1 MLEPVRAMWTTMKL
15 WFRIT
20 RRLRTSLKAEH
31 GLSRAG
37 LLTVAIILVAATVIG
52 LILVTSTSAAPDFA
66 VPEFEQCSNDAAP
79 STALDC
85 PGGWING
92 ILNANNSHYQE
103 DDSVPQHLV
112 VEFRGGPQFNRTIE
126 IEFQTLKGGIHAYD
140 SLASWDYTQTDL
152 TAIPCDEVDQAP
164 TICGGAFDEALIPV
178 GNATAAHAL
187 PDADRQM
194 RVYNATF
201 DSITFGGEPL
211 PVSGDANATMVIQFD
226 LPSIPTRRSR
236 VEVLFLWGGH
246 TAASEG
252 PRGWG
257 VGLGS
262 SAVSGGP
269 YHMKVIA
276 VDGLSSGNR
285 DNQIQGAAIVE
296 PPTDTPTNT
305 PTATPTNTPTATPTI
320 TPTITAT
327 PTPTNTPTPTLTPT
341 PTITATPT
349 PEFQPVCTPLPL
361 PLLPGVRDPC
371 QSPTETPEGPTWTP
385 PPGRS

>member
-1 MLEPVRAMWTTMKL
+1 M
-15 WFRIT
+15 I
-20 RRLRTSLKAEH
+20 
-31 GLSRAG
+31 
-37 LLTVAIILVAATVIG
+37 LTAATVTG
-52 LILVTSTSAAPDFA
+52 LFLVTSTSAAPGFA
-66 VPEFEQCSNDAAP
+66 VPEFEQCANDAVP
-79 STALDC
+79 STARGC

-92 ILNANNSHYQE
+92 ILNAQNSHYQE
-103 DDSVPQHLV
+103 DESVPQHLV
-112 VEFRGGPQFNRTIE
+112 VEFRGGPQINRTLE

-194 RVYNATF
+194 RAYGATI
-201 DSITFGGEPL
+201 DSITFGGEAL

-226 LPSIPTRRSR
+226 LPSIPARSNR
-236 VEVLFLWGGH
+236 VKVLFLWGGH

-276 VDGLSSGNR
+276 IDGLSVGNR
-285 DNQIQGAAIVE
+285 DNQIQGAAIAE
-296 PPTDTPTNT
+296 PPTDTPTPT
-305 PTATPTNTPTATPTI
+305 PTS
-320 TPTITAT
+320 T
-327 PTPTNTPTPTLTPT
+327 PTPTNTPTPTPTRTTTLTPTTVTPT
-341 PTITATPT
+341 PTPTSTPTPTPTGTTTLTPT

-361 PLLPGVRDPC
+361 PLPPGVRDPC
-371 QSPTETPEGPTWTP
+371 QSPTETPEPPTWTP
-385 PPGRS
+385 LPPGRDE